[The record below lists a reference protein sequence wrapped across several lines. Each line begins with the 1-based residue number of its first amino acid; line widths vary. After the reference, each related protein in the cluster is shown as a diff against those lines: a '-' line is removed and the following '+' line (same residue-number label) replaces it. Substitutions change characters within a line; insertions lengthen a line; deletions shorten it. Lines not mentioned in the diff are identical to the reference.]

1 MFSADIVKFLL
12 GAWFP
17 WWKTMDLEHENW
29 GHPSV
34 DTSKASP
41 FLFIN
46 GGSLSLSQTDFC
58 SANEKWGHA
67 EGGHKNSS

>member
-1 MFSADIVKFLL
+1 
-12 GAWFP
+12 
-17 WWKTMDLEHENW
+17 MDLEHENW